1 MTTLLYTHKA
11 CLNHH
16 PGHHHPEAPERLQ
29 AVLKAMEAPEFD
41 SVKWVE
47 APLADPEQIAR
58 AHPRSYVDRV
68 LGCIPEEGFLGLDGD
83 TIVSPGSGEAAL
95 RAAGAVCAAID
106 AVMAGKGDSAF
117 CAIRP
122 PGHHAEPDYSMGF
135 CLFNNAAV
143 GAYHARHVHGLKKVA
158 VLDFDVH
165 HGNGTQAIFYN
176 DPDMFFASTHQ
187 VPLYPGTGGIN
198 ERGVENNIVN
208 IPLPPHCGSKEFRD
222 AWSTRI
228 LKSLYEFTPDFII
241 ISAGFDAH
249 RDDPLAQFELDESDF
264 AWITKAIMR
273 LSDQFCG
280 GKIVSTLE
288 GGYDLSSLSRSA
300 SAHMRALMRLP
311 EKAVETA
318 KQAEAQPV
326 AE

>member
-1 MTTLLYTHKA
+1 MTVFLYTHKA
-11 CLNHH
+11 CLDHH

-29 AVLKAMEAPEFD
+29 AVWKALETPEFEAL
-41 SVKWVE
+41 KWVE
-47 APLADPEQIAR
+47 APLAERSQLAR
-58 AHPRSYVDRV
+58 AHPESYVERV
-68 LGCIPEEGFLGLDGD
+68 LDCIPDEGFLGLDGD

-95 RAAGAVCAAID
+95 RAAGSVCAAID
-106 AVMAGKGDSAF
+106 AVMQDQADAAF

-165 HGNGTQAIFYN
+165 HGNGTQAIFYD
-176 DPDMFFASTHQ
+176 DPDLFFASTHQ
-187 VPLYPGTGGIN
+187 VPLYPGTGSIN
-198 ERGVENNIVN
+198 ERGVDNNIVN

-222 AWSTRI
+222 VWAERI
-228 LKSLYEFTPDFII
+228 LQRLYEFSPELII

-249 RDDPLAQFELDESDF
+249 KEDPLAQMELDESDF

-273 LSDQFCG
+273 LSDQFCD

-288 GGYDLSSLSRSA
+288 GGYDLSSLSRSVA
-300 SAHMRALMRLP
+300 AHVRVLMRMP
-311 EKAVETA
+311 ESANEMK
-318 KQAEAQPV
+318 
-326 AE
+326 